1 MANENE
7 LREYLKLVTT
17 NLRETR
23 RRLREVEERIQEP
36 VVIVGMSCR
45 FPGGADS
52 PQRFW
57 DLVAAGG
64 EAISEFPDDR
74 GWDVDGLF
82 DPDPDQAGTSYAHTG
97 GFLADPAGFDAEFF
111 GISPREAIAMDPQ
124 QRLLLETS
132 WAALERAGIEPGS
145 LRGSPTGVFVGASG
159 QDYGSVM
166 AACGQDAE

>member
-17 NLRETR
+17 NLRDTR

-45 FPGGADS
+45 FPGGADF

-64 EAISEFPDDR
+64 EAIFDFPDDR

-97 GFLADPAGFDAEFF
+97 GFLRDAAGFDAEFF
-111 GISPREAIAMDPQ
+111 GISPREALGMAPH
-124 QRLLLETS
+124 
-132 WAALERAGIEPGS
+132 ERVVRE
-145 LRGSPTGVFVGASG
+145 
-159 QDYGSVM
+159 
-166 AACGQDAE
+166 